1 MYRTLFVPTLF
12 VPFVVLLSACQTIGS
27 RNPVTG
33 GPLETV
39 TQAPPET
46 APSVAET
53 AAESA
58 PPPGTCVLV
67 CGNAAAARLDVPKL
81 EMHVDEAENAD
92 AVFASMH
99 GDLLACYKARVAEY
113 ANAHASLLVDFVV
126 APDGSVRTVE
136 ATGGALFGDRTMRCI
151 TRRIQRALFAPVR
164 GGGTLHVQIPLSFS
178 LAPAGDS
185 I

>member
-1 MYRTLFVPTLF
+1 MF
-12 VPFVVLLSACQTIGS
+12 VPFVVLLSACQALGS
-27 RNPVTG
+27 RNPVTP
-33 GPLETV
+33 GPPETV
-39 TQAPPET
+39 TQAPLET
-46 APSVAET
+46 APNVAET
-53 AAESA
+53 AMESA
-58 PPPGTCVLV
+58 PPSGAHETCVLV
-67 CGNAAAARLDVPKL
+67 CGNAAAARLDLPKL
-81 EMHVDEAENAD
+81 EVHVDEAENAD

-151 TRRIQRALFAPVR
+151 TRRIQRASFAPVR
-164 GGGTLHVQIPLSFS
+164 GGGTLHVQIPLTFS